1 MNRRGYS
8 IIELLTAMVVL
19 GILSVATV
27 WGVNKAISR
36 AGEEYY
42 RETSNRLVQSSQ
54 QYINNNRS
62 KRPRDIG
69 DYTYSIIM

>member
-27 WGVNKAISR
+27 WGVNKAINQGNKSCR
-36 AGEEYY
+36 
-42 RETSNRLVQSSQ
+42 RRVL
-54 QYINNNRS
+54 
-62 KRPRDIG
+62 
-69 DYTYSIIM
+69 

>member
-27 WGVNKAISR
+27 WGVNK
-36 AGEEYY
+36 E
-42 RETSNRLVQSSQ
+42 
-54 QYINNNRS
+54 
-62 KRPRDIG
+62 
-69 DYTYSIIM
+69 

>member
-27 WGVNKAISR
+27 WGVNKAINR
-36 AGEEYY
+36 AGE
-42 RETSNRLVQSSQ
+42 
-54 QYINNNRS
+54 
-62 KRPRDIG
+62 
-69 DYTYSIIM
+69 

>member
-27 WGVNKAISR
+27 WGVNKAINR

-54 QYINNNRS
+54 
-62 KRPRDIG
+62 
-69 DYTYSIIM
+69 